1 MQGFRKILVGVDLS
15 HGDRLAASELNAP
28 TREAVKRAIWLA
40 AQSSAELTFLATLD
54 ISAHTE
60 EVLHELEHS
69 MRTVEDEALS
79 VLHEIVDQAK
89 KEGVEARVKLLHGRS
104 WEGIIQEVIK
114 EKHDLVVIGTRDQN
128 RASRLLFGS
137 TGMKLLR
144 NCPCP
149 VWVTK
154 PDPNWDDLNIL
165 IASDFSDVSQTAI
178 EIGVAAG
185 QLTDAKV
192 HLLHAIEDHSGRR
205 NWLTGMSPEKSQELA
220 EKQKADAESKLHE
233 QISQTDHR
241 TLTQGVQLHVVDG
254 PADIAM
260 VDAIEEHGIDL
271 LIMGTAARSGIPGLL
286 IGNTAERLLA
296 QVPCSVVA
304 IKPPGFECPIHLDS

>member
-60 EVLHELEHS
+60 EVLQELEHS

-104 WEGIIQEVIK
+104 WEGIIKEVIK
-114 EKHDLVVIGTRDQN
+114 ENHDLVVIGTRDQN

-137 TGMKLLR
+137 TGMRLLR

-149 VWVTK
+149 VWATK

-178 EIGVAAG
+178 EVGVAAG

-192 HLLHAIEDHSGRR
+192 HLLHAVEDHTGRR
-205 NWLTGMSPEKSQELA
+205 HWLTGMSPEQTQELA
-220 EKQKADAESKLHE
+220 EKQRADAESQLHE

-260 VDAIEEHGIDL
+260 IEAIETYGIDL